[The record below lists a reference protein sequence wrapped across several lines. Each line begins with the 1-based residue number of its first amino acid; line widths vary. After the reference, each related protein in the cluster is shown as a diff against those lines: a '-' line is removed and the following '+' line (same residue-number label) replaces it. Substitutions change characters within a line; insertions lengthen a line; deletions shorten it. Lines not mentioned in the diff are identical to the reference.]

1 MSSFALG
8 ALDLTG
14 LHAGRADACLADMA
28 VLFANRDLLHVRA
41 EDAVRH
47 AVRVADVAAGDR
59 VLAADFTN
67 SRHTDHSVT
76 IDSVRACK
84 PTMTKALLI

>member
-1 MSSFALG
+1 MSGCVLRAHDLAGLHALG
-8 ALDLTG
+8 ADVG
-14 LHAGRADACLADMA
+14 LADMA
-28 VLFANRDLLHVRA
+28 VRLANRDLLHVRA

-47 AVRVADVAAGDR
+47 AMRVADVAAGNGM
-59 VLAADFTN
+59 LAADFTN